1 MTGTPRHT
9 ARPARTPLRFVV
21 VCAALAFAMLV
32 GQARVAVPDSRY
44 AQSNGPWAPALAE
57 GTLAPAP
64 AIGIEGPEAHGGS
77 PVAWV
82 AKDRAAQAAGLLYA
96 DADDAKRS
104 ATRFMQGAW
113 RLLTALQR
121 RALLFPFHSFW

>member
-1 MTGTPRHT
+1 MR
-9 ARPARTPLRFVV
+9 APLRFVL

-32 GQARVAVPDSRY
+32 GLARVAVPDSGS
-44 AQSNGPWAPALAE
+44 AQPNGPWAPALAE

-64 AIGIEGPEAHGGS
+64 AIGIVGPDAHGGS
-77 PVAWV
+77 PVASV

-96 DADDAKRS
+96 DADEAKRS
-104 ATRFMQGAW
+104 AARFMQGAW
-113 RLLTALQR
+113 RLLIALQR

>member
-9 ARPARTPLRFVV
+9 VRPARAPLRFVL

-32 GQARVAVPDSRY
+32 GQARVAVPDSGY
-44 AQSNGPWAPALAE
+44 AQPNGPCAPALAE

-64 AIGIEGPEAHGGS
+64 AIGMEGPEAHGGS
-77 PVAWV
+77 PVASV
-82 AKDRAAQAAGLLYA
+82 AKDRAAQAAGLVNA

-104 ATRFMQGAW
+104 AARFMRGAW